1 MSKIAP
7 ATLLLASLW
16 APLAQA
22 DALQEVQALIQQ
34 GQYTQALERAQ
45 QLQQNPPSE
54 AQLRALRDSLK
65 ANPAQAQ
72 EAARQAR
79 QYLQEHPE
87 ALELYRSRASAAG
100 LDR

>member
-7 ATLLLASLW
+7 TTLLLACLGA
-16 APLAQA
+16 APAQA
-22 DALQEVQALIQQ
+22 DPLQEVQALIQQ

-65 ANPAQAQ
+65 TNPAQAQ

>member
-7 ATLLLASLW
+7 TTLLLACLGA
-16 APLAQA
+16 APAQA
-22 DALQEVQALIQQ
+22 DPLQEVQALIQQ
-34 GQYTQALERAQ
+34 GQYAQALERAQ

-65 ANPAQAQ
+65 ANPAQSQ

-79 QYLQEHPE
+79 QYLQDHPE
-87 ALELYRSRASAAG
+87 VMELYRNRNS
-100 LDR
+100 LLNQ